1 MAGAFS
7 VDLKDAKRLERDL
20 KNFAHRA
27 VPFATKNTLNSAAF
41 TAQKL
46 AREDVRQ
53 DLVLRNRFTI
63 QSIQVEQT
71 RTLDIRRQAA
81 VVGSTAD
88 YMEDQEFGSIKT
100 KAGKKGVSISTGY
113 SAGQEGQ
120 QPRTRLP
127 RKVNQLASI
136 QLKHRRR
143 KGANRR
149 QRNLIAVKDAAAS
162 GNKFVYLDL
171 GRRKGIFRVLGGK
184 RNPRVKMV
192 HDLSNTSVRIPSNP
206 WLSPAI
212 DKTEPLMP
220 GIHRKSLEFQLRR
233 LGLFR

>member
-1 MAGAFS
+1 MFN
-7 VDLKDAKRLERDL
+7 VDTKEIKRLSRDL
-20 KNFAHRA
+20 KTFAARA
-27 VPFATKNTLNSAAF
+27 YPFATKNTLNTAAF
-41 TAQKL
+41 KAQGFAK
-46 AREDVRQ
+46 AGVRSSMVQ
-53 DLVLRNRFTI
+53 RNRFTV

-71 RTLDIRRQAA
+71 RTLDVRRQAA
-81 VVGSTAD
+81 IVGSIAD
-88 YMEDQEFGSIKT
+88 YMADQEFGGLKT
-100 KAGKKGVSISTGY
+100 KTGKKGVAIATGY

-127 RKVNQLASI
+127 RKPNQLLAI

-162 GNKFVYLDL
+162 GNKYVYLDL
-171 GRRKGIFRVLGGK
+171 GRTEGIFRVIGGK

-192 HDLSNTSVRIPSNP
+192 HDLSRTSVRIPANP

-220 GIHRKSLEFQLRR
+220 GIYGDSLRFQLRR
-233 LGLFR
+233 LGLFK